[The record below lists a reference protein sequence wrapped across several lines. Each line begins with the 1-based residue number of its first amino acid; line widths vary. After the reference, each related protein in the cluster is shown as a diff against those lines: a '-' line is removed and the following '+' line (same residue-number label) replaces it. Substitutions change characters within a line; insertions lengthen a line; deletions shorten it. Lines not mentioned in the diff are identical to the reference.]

1 MVQVKDLT
9 DLTLEDLWREV
20 KWQSEDWWEE
30 IEKRQLMAVKMILES
45 SLEEELLAQLQASRY
60 KRTESRRS
68 YRNGHYER
76 NFSTKYGVIK
86 ALRVPRARE
95 SYPSEVLPRYR
106 RRQEQVDKMIREMF
120 LSGVSTRR
128 VGEIMNTVR
137 GEKVSPQTVS
147 RVLRSLDREVQLL
160 WRRPLA
166 DIYQYL
172 FLDGISLKVKSAVGG
187 QKRQVLVRTA

>member
-30 IEKRQLMAVKMILES
+30 IEKRQLRAVKMILES

-76 NFSTKYGVIK
+76 SFSTKYGVIK
-86 ALRVPRARE
+86 ALRCPGPGRATPLRFYHVTDAGR
-95 SYPSEVLPRYR
+95 SRW
-106 RRQEQVDKMIREMF
+106 
-120 LSGVSTRR
+120 TR
-128 VGEIMNTVR
+128 
-137 GEKVSPQTVS
+137 
-147 RVLRSLDREVQLL
+147 
-160 WRRPLA
+160 
-166 DIYQYL
+166 
-172 FLDGISLKVKSAVGG
+172 
-187 QKRQVLVRTA
+187 